1 MPIADLQFAAR
12 YAVAW
17 GVSPS
22 EALLA
27 LGLMDED
34 EFYRSLATETGV
46 ALLPPDVG
54 ISPRVRY
61 EESIRAGI
69 APLQP
74 NRRRLTYAVAPRGGA
89 VREFLLRGPRLAAAG
104 VALVPP
110 RRLSAR
116 VITATRL
123 AVARRAANDLA
134 DADPALS
141 ARDGATWAQFLVAS
155 AVIGVVAFMVT
166 LTPTLAQRLVTGII
180 SLLLLGM
187 IAVRLACATEILPI
201 RPRRLMRSVSDP
213 HLPVYTIIVPLFR
226 EARVLK
232 QLVAAL
238 LALDYPRAKL
248 DIKLVLE
255 EDDLPMRAAVQRLVL
270 PSFIEIVVAPRGMP
284 RTKPRALN
292 VALPLARG
300 DFTVIYDAEDIPDP
314 QQLRLAVATFARL
327 PPQIA
332 CLQARLVIDN
342 AADGLLPRLFAIE
355 YMALFDVINPAL
367 AGFGLPVPLGGTSN
381 HFRTAVLREIGG
393 WDAWNVTEDA
403 DLGIRLALKGY
414 GVADLPSAT
423 REEAPLTLSAWMRQ
437 RARWMKGWM
446 QVCVTHGRR
455 PVATIRALG
464 PFGFFG
470 LLTMAYGTVVTAL
483 GYPIGIAIAT
493 GMAIELAASPAPQL
507 VGLSA
512 LDAGLMALALVVFVG
527 GAFSMILPALVGI
540 LRRGPRRLL
549 LYLPLLPLYYGLV
562 SIAAWRG
569 LGGLV
574 RSPFAWNKTEHG
586 LARRRDTLTLPD
598 SGGDR
603 GRPRPAAA

>member
-34 EFYRSLATETGV
+34 EFYRALAAETGV
-46 ALLPPDVG
+46 ALLPPDIG

-61 EESIRAGI
+61 EESIRAGV
-69 APLQP
+69 APLRP

-110 RRLSAR
+110 RRLSAQ
-116 VITATRL
+116 VIAATRA

-134 DADPALS
+134 NADPALS
-141 ARDGATWAQFLVAS
+141 ARDGATWGQCLVA
-155 AVIGVVAFMVT
+155 AAAIGIIAFLLT
-166 LTPTLAQRLVTGII
+166 LTPSLAQRLVTGII
-180 SLLLLGM
+180 SLLFLGM
-187 IAVRLACATEILPI
+187 VAVRLACATEILPI
-201 RPRRLMRSVSDP
+201 RPRRLMRRIPDA
-213 HLPVYTIIVPLFR
+213 HLPVYTIIVPLFH
-226 EARVLK
+226 ETRVLK

-255 EDDLPMRAAVQRLVL
+255 EDDLAMQVAVQRLAL
-270 PSFIEIVVAPRGMP
+270 PSVFEVVVAPRGMP

-314 QQLRLAVATFARL
+314 QQLRLAVATFTRL
-327 PPQIA
+327 PARIA

-342 AADGLLPRLFAIE
+342 AADGLLPSLFAIE

-367 AGFGLPVPLGGTSN
+367 ARFGLPVPLGGTSN
-381 HFRTAVLREIGG
+381 HFRTRVLREIGG

-423 REEAPLTLSAWMRQ
+423 REEAPLTLRAWTRQ

-446 QVCVTHGRR
+446 QVCVTHSRR
-455 PVATIRALG
+455 PLATIRALG
-464 PFGFFG
+464 LFGFFG

-483 GYPIGIAIAT
+483 CYPICIAIVVGA
-493 GMAIELAASPAPQL
+493 AAHLAARPLPQL

-512 LDAGLMALALVVFVG
+512 LDAGLTALALVVFVG
-527 GAFSMILPALVGI
+527 GLFSMILPALVGI

-549 LYLPLLPLYYGLV
+549 ILLPLLPLYYGLV
-562 SIAAWRG
+562 SVGAWRG
-569 LGGLV
+569 LGGLF

-586 LARRRDTLTLPD
+586 LARRRGPLTLRD
-598 SGGDR
+598 NGEDR
-603 GRPRPAAA
+603 GQPHPAAA